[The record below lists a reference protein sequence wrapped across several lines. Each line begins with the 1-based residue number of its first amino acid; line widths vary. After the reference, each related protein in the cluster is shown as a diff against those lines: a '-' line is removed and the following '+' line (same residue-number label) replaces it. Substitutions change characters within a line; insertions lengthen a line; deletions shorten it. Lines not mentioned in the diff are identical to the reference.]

1 MAVDLRALF
10 AAKRK
15 KWARDNVCQ
24 VIFHKLQSLMF
35 ARNAIAYLLAKAN
48 LGPTSVTIQTLDF
61 SWSKFEHF
69 TSSVLQGASKLLIVF
84 HTNQLILFA
93 SWMCFK
99 QIAHTYR
106 YCCGSVLHQLFIS
119 TMNQFHGC
127 GSSLNHV
134 YFNKEAVLQ
143 LWQISASWVFQQ
155 GSSFYKSQK
164 KVCIVR
170 LNKINTLSTI
180 SRPSSSSVSR
190 YCWNRGILWW
200 KKGRIWGKYK
210 SFWQNKAYYTER

>member
-1 MAVDLRALF
+1 MPQDPYGSLAWIRKSDDIYPPISSLCRSKFCTNNQHSCSQLVMAVDLRALF

-61 SWSKFEHF
+61 SWSKFERF
-69 TSSVLQGASKLLIVF
+69 TSSVLQGGSKLLIVF
-84 HTNQLILFA
+84 HTNQLILLA
-93 SWMCFK
+93 SWMCVK

-106 YCCGSVLHQLFIS
+106 YCCGSVLHQSFIL
-119 TMNQFHGC
+119 TTNQFHGC

-134 YFNKEAVLQ
+134 YFNKEVVLQ
-143 LWQISASWVFQQ
+143 L
-155 GSSFYKSQK
+155 
-164 KVCIVR
+164 
-170 LNKINTLSTI
+170 
-180 SRPSSSSVSR
+180 
-190 YCWNRGILWW
+190 
-200 KKGRIWGKYK
+200 
-210 SFWQNKAYYTER
+210 